1 MKIYS
6 KANSHWLCWCIQS
19 LDENGASQE
28 GTNKKKILKRCD
40 NRRRVIPFRAPCLSN
55 GWPYEF
61 SFIFYTT
68 PIFRLCSG
76 SSVRLSLFS
85 FSTFYVRTVIRNL
98 HQVASKIRLG
108 ANSRNLTHKLFR
120 FYKWLRKWGDWKMQQ
135 KKTLENVNKNAVANY
150 HRMNSPE

>member
-1 MKIYS
+1 MKMEHR
-6 KANSHWLCWCIQS
+6 KK
-19 LDENGASQE
+19 ER
-28 GTNKKKILKRCD
+28 KKKLKQCD
-40 NRRRVIPFRAPCLSN
+40 NRRRVFPFKASCLSN

-76 SSVRLSLFS
+76 SSVLFLLFLFS

-98 HQVASKIRLG
+98 HQVGSKIRPG

-135 KKTLENVNKNAVANY
+135 KKILENVNKNAVANY
-150 HRMNSPE
+150 QRMIHLSKN